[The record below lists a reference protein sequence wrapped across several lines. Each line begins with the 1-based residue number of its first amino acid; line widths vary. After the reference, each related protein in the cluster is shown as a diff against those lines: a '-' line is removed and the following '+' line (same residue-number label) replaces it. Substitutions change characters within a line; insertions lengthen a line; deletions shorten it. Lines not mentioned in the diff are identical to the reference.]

1 MTEQYKRMEKKLQQD
16 LQAEQEK
23 VWEQERTIKEFK
35 DLIQRQK
42 EDKDE
47 LTKKYDGQIIELNRR
62 IQEMSSDFA
71 DMLKDTLLK
80 MQDRVELANKYWPE
94 DSKADAMNNYDHLTN
109 NN

>member
-1 MTEQYKRMEKKLQQD
+1 M
-16 LQAEQEK
+16 
-23 VWEQERTIKEFK
+23 
-35 DLIQRQK
+35 
-42 EDKDE
+42 
-47 LTKKYDGQIIELNRR
+47 NRR

-80 MQDRVELANKYWPE
+80 MQDRVELANKDWPE